1 MYSVQTVVRT
11 CGGGLSRCLGN
22 TQNTKPTGNT
32 QKPWTPHDGQEPQK
46 PFFSSSS
53 CIYTHTHAQLP
64 LFNSNN
70 FAHVDEKISTTH
82 THTSFLWRK
91 SQMLVG
97 IYFDHDEPTNQPFS
111 NLFRLHSPTCVLH
124 CIPEKRSHY
133 FNDSILLSVSR
144 ARVLL
149 RL

>member
-1 MYSVQTVVRT
+1 MPGQHAEHQTHGQYTKALDPTRRPRT
-11 CGGGLSRCLGN
+11 PK
-22 TQNTKPTGNT
+22 T
-32 QKPWTPHDGQEPQK
+32 
-46 PFFSSSS
+46 FFSSSS